1 MAHVL
6 LSNITR
12 ESESSTTST
21 AALTMVLSTIQ
32 ECSKWV
38 ALFLNTLS
46 QETGWA
52 FMVLMGGPDPEKPGG
67 DITVFRYDFHA

>member
-6 LSNITR
+6 LNNITR
-12 ESESSTTST
+12 ESESSATST
-21 AALTMVLSTIQ
+21 TALTTVLSAIQ

-38 ALFLNTLS
+38 ASFLNTLS

-52 FMVLMGGPDPEKPGG
+52 FTVLMGGPDPEKPGG

>member
-6 LSNITR
+6 LSNITH
-12 ESESSTTST
+12 ESESSATSAT
-21 AALTMVLSTIQ
+21 ALTMVLSAIQ

-38 ALFLNTLS
+38 ASFLNTLS

-52 FMVLMGGPDPEKPGG
+52 FTVLMGGPDPEKPGG